1 MSAVYYFYFQNYLER
16 YSVKCCEN
24 LSCQINFWHPL
35 HTQQWLCP
43 SFKTTINPF
52 NSRQFGSYK
61 RKWVEEANDSFMRF
75 DERNCNVSFWKTQK
89 INSTQ
94 KIYNF
99 TPTDPPPSPIILH
112 AVVFERSESKS
123 PPMMENVPT
132 EFFVENERV
141 WMKNQRCVKMPERE
155 NNHNHS
161 VCNKVI
167 INWVNV
173 LLYRMAIKV
182 FPVVK

>member
-99 TPTDPPPSPIILH
+99 TPTDPPTLTNYTPCCRFWEIR
-112 AVVFERSESKS
+112 EQ
-123 PPMMENVPT
+123 VPT
-132 EFFVENERV
+132 YDGKCPNRIFCGKWESLNEKPE
-141 WMKNQRCVKMPERE
+141 MCKNARER
-155 NNHNHS
+155 
-161 VCNKVI
+161 K
-167 INWVNV
+167 
-173 LLYRMAIKV
+173 
-182 FPVVK
+182 